1 MGAQGMAPRRRLR
14 HGVTMRF
21 VLKTLLKR
29 IAHGLCLMAV
39 FPCAA
44 ASAFGRWE
52 PAYTFFAQVYALAP
66 GLPGDYLR
74 IAFCKLTLEEC
85 SLSSRVSFGSFFAHR
100 ETRLGANAYI
110 GSYCVIGRAAIGER
124 AQIAS
129 GVQILSGSRQH
140 VRDEDGEISGAE
152 QGIFTTVGIGAH
164 CWIGAAA
171 VVMADVGEG
180 ATVGAGSVVTRP
192 IPAHSVAVGNPA
204 RVIRSFAADS

>member
-1 MGAQGMAPRRRLR
+1 MNL
-14 HGVTMRF
+14 
-21 VLKTLLKR
+21 VLKALLKTIVR
-29 IAHGLCLMAV
+29 GVCLMAA

-44 ASAFGRWE
+44 AAAFGRWE
-52 PAYTFFAQVYALAP
+52 PVYTLFAQGYAMAP
-66 GLPGDYLR
+66 GVLGDYLR
-74 IAFCKLTLEEC
+74 IAFYKLTLAEC

-100 ETRLGANAYI
+100 EARLGANAYI
-110 GSYCVIGRAAIGER
+110 GSYCIIGRASIGER

-140 VRDEDGEISGAE
+140 VRDEEGEISGAE
-152 QGIFTTVGIGAH
+152 QGIFTTVGIGAN

-192 IPAHSVAVGNPA
+192 IPAHSVAAGNPA
-204 RVIRSFAADS
+204 RVFRSFTADS